1 MSDFAKEIISV
12 NIEDELK
19 QSYLSYALSVI
30 HGRALPDIRDGL
42 KPVHRRILYAMYD
55 LKNSYNKPY
64 KKSARVVGDV
74 IGKYHPHGDSAVY
87 DAMVRMAQ
95 DFSMRYPIVEG
106 QGNFGS
112 IDGDPPAAM
121 RYTEVRMA
129 KITDQMY
136 GDIEKETVSYSP
148 NYDGSEFIPD
158 VLPTKIPNLLV
169 NGSSGIAVG
178 MATNIPPHNLTEV
191 LNASVN
197 LINDPKLSIDDL
209 IKDISGPDFP
219 TGGTIDGK
227 AGIYEAYKTG
237 RGIIHIR
244 SNTSIEEDE
253 KSGKQS
259 LIINEIPFMVN
270 KAKMLEKIAELVK
283 EKKIEGITEIRDES
297 DKDGLRVVIEV
308 RKGDSVEV
316 LENNLFAQTQLEQS
330 FGINF
335 TVLVDGQPKE
345 VNLKEMLEA
354 FIKHRKDIITKRTK
368 YDLKKAKDRG
378 HIVEGLMVAIA
389 NIDEVITIIK
399 KSKDPK
405 LAADAICKKVWKA
418 GPVEAILKK
427 VGKDACKPKGLSNDL
442 GINGKKYKLSPD
454 QAKAILELRLG
465 RLTGLEQDNL
475 SNEFSDIVAKIIDLQ
490 KILDDKETL
499 KNLMIEELEEVKT
512 NFGDE
517 RRTLIN
523 DTRRGITNEDL
534 IPEEMRVL
542 TVSRSGY
549 AKTQPLDEYR
559 EQRRGGQG
567 KAAAAVKEEDLIQN
581 LYVLSSHMQ
590 ILCFTTKGKVF
601 WLKVYEIPVA
611 SRTSKGRPLVNMLNL
626 DDDESVSDILPVSEF
641 SDDQFIFM
649 ATRNGT
655 TKKTNLSL
663 FSKKYKSGIKAIN
676 LDEDDKLV
684 GTAITSGDNEIL
696 LASSSG
702 KLIRF
707 NESHVR
713 PMGRTARGVR
723 GIRLK
728 KDEKLISLMIAD
740 SEKTILCVSENGYGK
755 KTALD
760 DFPSHNRGGQGV
772 ISMKTSERNGSMVSA
787 ALVEDEDG
795 IMLISDKG
803 TMIRTSVSQVPTLS
817 RNTQGVKVITPKE
830 GEKLIEC
837 VTIPTRTKITKRTNN
852 AQMEFLRWARC
863 HI

>member
-1 MSDFAKEIISV
+1 MTDFAKEIIPI

-42 KPVHRRILYAMYD
+42 KPVHRRILFAMYD

-95 DFSMRYPIVEG
+95 DFSLRYTLVEG

-129 KITDQMY
+129 KITDMML
-136 GDIEKETVSYSP
+136 GDLEKETVSFSP

-158 VLPTKIPNLLV
+158 VLPTKIPNLLI

-178 MATNIPPHNLTEV
+178 MATNIPPHNLNEV
-191 LNASVN
+191 VTGCIN
-197 LINDPKLSIDDL
+197 LIENPELTIDDL
-209 IKDISGPDFP
+209 IKDIPGPDFP
-219 TGGTIDGK
+219 TGGTIDGR
-227 AGIYEAYKTG
+227 AGIYDAYKTG

-244 SNTSIEEDE
+244 SNTSIEED

-259 LIINEIPFMVN
+259 LIIDEIPFMVN
-270 KAKMLEKIAELVK
+270 KARMLEKIAELVK
-283 EKKIEGITEIRDES
+283 DKKVEGITEIRDES

-308 RKGDSVEV
+308 RKGESVEV

-330 FGINF
+330 FGINL
-335 TVLVDGQPKE
+335 TVLSKGQPKE
-345 VNLKEMLEA
+345 VNLKEILEA
-354 FIKHRKDIITKRTK
+354 FIEHRKDVIIKRTK
-368 YDLKKAKDRG
+368 YDLRKAKDRG
-378 HIVEGLMVAIA
+378 HIVEGLMVSIA
-389 NIDEVITIIK
+389 NIDEVISIIK

-405 LAADAICKKVWKA
+405 VAAEELCKKQWDA
-418 GPVEAILKK
+418 GPLSAILKK
-427 VGKDACKPKGLSNDL
+427 VGEDACKPEDL
-442 GINGKKYKLSPD
+442 PKDVGINGKKYKLSAL

-475 SNEFSDIVAKIIDLQ
+475 NNEFNDIIAKILELQ
-490 KILDDKETL
+490 NILDDKATL
-499 KNLMIEELEEVKT
+499 KALIINELNEIKN

-517 RRTLIN
+517 RKTLIN

-534 IPEEMRVL
+534 IPEETRVL

-567 KAAAAVKEEDLIQN
+567 KAAASVKEEDLIQN
-581 LYVLSSHMQ
+581 LYVLSSHVQ

-611 SRTSKGRPLVNMLNL
+611 SRISKGRPLVNMLNL
-626 DDDESVSDILPVSEF
+626 EDDESVSEILPVEEF
-641 SDDQFIFM
+641 SEDKFIFM
-649 ATRNGT
+649 ATKKGT

-663 FSKKYKSGIKAIN
+663 FAKKYKSGIKAIN
-676 LDEDDKLV
+676 LDDDDVLI
-684 GTAITSGDNEIL
+684 GTAITSGNDEIL

-707 NESHVR
+707 SESHVR

-723 GIRLK
+723 GITLK
-728 KDEKLISLMIAD
+728 KDEKLISLMVGD
-740 SEKTILCVSENGYGK
+740 ETKTILCVSENGYGK
-755 KTALD
+755 KTNLD

-772 ISMKTSERNGSMVSA
+772 ISMKTSDRNGSMVSST
-787 ALVEDEDG
+787 LVEDNDG

-803 TMIRTSVSQVPTLS
+803 TMIRTSVEQVPTLS
-817 RNTQGVKVITPKE
+817 RNTQGVKIITPKE

-837 VTIPTRTKITKRTNN
+837 VTIPQEEEDIVEEQEK
-852 AQMEFLRWARC
+852 
-863 HI
+863 

>member
-405 LAADAICKKVWKA
+405 LAADALCKKVWKA

-427 VGKDACKPKGLSNDL
+427 VGKDACKPKGLSKDL

-740 SEKTILCVSENGYGK
+740 PEKTILCVSENGYGK

-837 VTIPTRTKITKRTNN
+837 VTISNEDN
-852 AQMEFLRWARC
+852 EDNEEDE
-863 HI
+863 

>member
-1 MSDFAKEIISV
+1 MSEFAKEIISV

-136 GDIEKETVSYSP
+136 GDLEKETVSFSP

-158 VLPTKIPNLLV
+158 VLPTKIPTLLV

-191 LNASVN
+191 LNACIN

-219 TGGTIDGK
+219 TGGTIDGR

-237 RGIIHIR
+237 RGIIHTR

-259 LIINEIPFMVN
+259 LIINEIPYMVN
-270 KAKMLEKIAELVK
+270 KARMLEKIAELVK
-283 EKKIEGITEIRDES
+283 DKKIEGITEIRDES

-354 FIKHRKDIITKRTK
+354 FVKHRKDIITKRTK
-368 YDLKKAKDRG
+368 YDLKKAKERG

-405 LAADAICKKVWKA
+405 LAAEALCKKDWKA

-427 VGKDACKPKGLSNDL
+427 VGSDACKPKGLSKDL
-442 GINGKKYKLSPD
+442 GISGKKYKLSAD

-475 SNEFSDIVAKIIDLQ
+475 SNEFADIVSKITDLQ
-490 KILDDKETL
+490 KILDDKVVL
-499 KNLMIEELEEVKT
+499 KTLMIDELDEIRN

-517 RRTLIN
+517 RRTMIN

-626 DDDESVSDILPVSEF
+626 DDDESVSDILPVNEF
-641 SDDQFIFM
+641 SEDQFIFM
-649 ATRNGT
+649 ATKKGT

-676 LDEDDKLV
+676 LDDDDKLI
-684 GTAITSGDNEIL
+684 GTAITSGDDEIL

-713 PMGRTARGVR
+713 QMGRTARGVR

-728 KDEKLISLMIAD
+728 KDERLISLMVGD
-740 SEKTILCVSENGYGK
+740 PMKTILCVSENGYGK
-755 KTALD
+755 KTKLD

-787 ALVEDEDG
+787 ALVEDKDG

-803 TMIRTSVSQVPTLS
+803 TMIRTSVAQVPTLS
-817 RNTQGVKVITPKE
+817 RNTQGVKIISPKD

-837 VTIPTRTKITKRTNN
+837 VTIPNEED
-852 AQMEFLRWARC
+852 QEEE
-863 HI
+863 

>member
-1 MSDFAKEIISV
+1 MTDFAKEILPIS
-12 NIEDELK
+12 IENELK

-95 DFSMRYPIVEG
+95 DFSMRYTLVEG

-129 KITDQMY
+129 KITDQMLA
-136 GDIEKETVSYSP
+136 DLEKETVSFSE
-148 NYDGSEFIPD
+148 NYDGSEHIPD
-158 VLPTKIPNLLV
+158 VLPTKIPNLLI

-191 LNASVN
+191 INASIN
-197 LINDPKLSIDDL
+197 LINNPKTSIDEI

-219 TGGTIDGK
+219 TGGIIDGK

-244 SNTSIEEDE
+244 SKTSIEED
-253 KSGKQS
+253 KNGKQS
-259 LIINEIPFMVN
+259 LIINEIPYMVN
-270 KAKMLEKIAELVK
+270 KARMLEKIAELVK
-283 EKKIEGITEIRDES
+283 DKKIEGITEIRDES

-345 VNLKEMLEA
+345 VDIKEILSA
-354 FIKHRKDIITKRTK
+354 FVKHRKEIITKRTK
-368 YDLKKAKDRG
+368 FDLKKTKERG

-389 NIDEVITIIK
+389 NIDEVIQIIK

-405 LAADAICKKVWKA
+405 IAAEALCKKAWKA

-427 VGKDACKPKGLSNDL
+427 AGKDACKPS
-442 GINGKKYKLSPD
+442 GISKDTGISGKKYKLSKE

-475 SNEFSDIVAKIIDLQ
+475 SKEFDEIINKIIELQ
-490 KILDDKETL
+490 KILDDKDTL
-499 KNLMIEELEEVKT
+499 KTLMISELDEIKN

-517 RRTLIN
+517 RKTDIN

-534 IPEEMRVL
+534 IPEETRVL

-567 KAAAAVKEEDLIQN
+567 KAAASVKEEDLIQN
-581 LYVLSSHMQ
+581 LYVLSSHDQ

-611 SRTSKGRPLVNMLNL
+611 SRTSKGRPLVNMLKL
-626 DDDESVSDILPVSEF
+626 DDDERVSDILPVNDF
-641 SDDQFIFM
+641 SDEQYIYM
-649 ATRNGT
+649 ATKKGT
-655 TKKTNLSL
+655 NKKSNLS
-663 FSKKYKSGIKAIN
+663 FFAKKYKSGIKAIN
-676 LDEDDKLV
+676 LDDDDRLI
-684 GTAITSGDNEIL
+684 GTAITNGQDEIL

-707 NESHVR
+707 HESKVR

-723 GIRLK
+723 GMRLK
-728 KDEKLISLMIAD
+728 KGESLISLMVAD
-740 SEKTILCVSENGYGK
+740 NTKTVLCVSENGYGK
-755 KTALD
+755 KTKLD
-760 DFPSHNRGGQGV
+760 DFPAHNRGGQGV
-772 ISMKTSERNGSMVSA
+772 ISIKTSERNGLMVSA
-787 ALVEDEDG
+787 KLVEDDDG

-803 TMIRTSVSQVPTLS
+803 TMIRTNVNQIPILS
-817 RNTQGVKVITPKE
+817 RNTQGVKIISPKD

-837 VTIPTRTKITKRTNN
+837 VNIPKEET
-852 AQMEFLRWARC
+852 EEE
-863 HI
+863 

>member
-1 MSDFAKEIISV
+1 MTDFAKEIIPI

-42 KPVHRRILYAMYD
+42 KPVHRRILFAMYD

-95 DFSMRYPIVEG
+95 DFSLRYTLVEG

-129 KITDQMY
+129 KITDMML
-136 GDIEKETVSYSP
+136 GDLEKETVSFSP

-158 VLPTKIPNLLV
+158 VLPTKIPNLLI

-178 MATNIPPHNLTEV
+178 MATNIPPHNLSEV
-191 LNASVN
+191 VTGCIN
-197 LINDPKLSIDDL
+197 LIENPELTIDDL
-209 IKDISGPDFP
+209 IKDIPGPDFP
-219 TGGTIDGK
+219 TGGTIDGR
-227 AGIYEAYKTG
+227 AGIYDAYKTG

-244 SNTSIEEDE
+244 SNTSIEED

-259 LIINEIPFMVN
+259 LIIDEIPFMVN
-270 KAKMLEKIAELVK
+270 KARMLEKIAELVK
-283 EKKIEGITEIRDES
+283 DKKVEGITEIRDES

-308 RKGDSVEV
+308 RKGESVEV

-330 FGINF
+330 FGINL
-335 TVLVDGQPKE
+335 TVLSKGQPKE
-345 VNLKEMLEA
+345 VNLKEILEA
-354 FIKHRKDIITKRTK
+354 FIEHRKDVIIKRTK
-368 YDLKKAKDRG
+368 YDLRKAKDRG
-378 HIVEGLMVAIA
+378 HIVEGLMVSIA
-389 NIDEVITIIK
+389 NIDEVISIIK

-405 LAADAICKKVWKA
+405 VAAEELCKKQWDA
-418 GPVEAILKK
+418 GPLSAILKK
-427 VGKDACKPKGLSNDL
+427 VGEDACKPEDL
-442 GINGKKYKLSPD
+442 PKDVGINGKKYKLSAL

-475 SNEFSDIVAKIIDLQ
+475 NNEFNDIIAKILELQ
-490 KILDDKETL
+490 NILDDKATL
-499 KNLMIEELEEVKT
+499 KALIINELNEIKN

-517 RRTLIN
+517 RKTLIN

-534 IPEEMRVL
+534 IPEETRVL

-567 KAAAAVKEEDLIQN
+567 KAAASVKEEDLIQN
-581 LYVLSSHMQ
+581 LYVLSSHVQ

-611 SRTSKGRPLVNMLNL
+611 SRISKGRPLVNMLNL
-626 DDDESVSDILPVSEF
+626 DDDESVSEILPVEEF
-641 SDDQFIFM
+641 TEDKFIFM
-649 ATRNGT
+649 ATKKGT

-663 FSKKYKSGIKAIN
+663 FAKKYKSGIKAIN
-676 LDEDDKLV
+676 LDDDDVLI
-684 GTAITSGDNEIL
+684 GTAITSGNDEIL

-707 NESHVR
+707 SESHVR

-723 GIRLK
+723 GITLK
-728 KDEKLISLMIAD
+728 KDEKLISLMVGD
-740 SEKTILCVSENGYGK
+740 ETKTILCVSENGYGK
-755 KTALD
+755 KTNLD

-772 ISMKTSERNGSMVSA
+772 ISMKTSDRNGSMVSST
-787 ALVEDEDG
+787 LVEDNDG

-803 TMIRTSVSQVPTLS
+803 TMIRTSVEQVPTLS
-817 RNTQGVKVITPKE
+817 RNTQGVKIITPKE

-837 VTIPTRTKITKRTNN
+837 VTIPQEEEDIVEEQEK
-852 AQMEFLRWARC
+852 
-863 HI
+863 

>member
-1 MSDFAKEIISV
+1 MTDFAKEIIPV

-42 KPVHRRILYAMYD
+42 KPVHRRILFAMYD

-95 DFSMRYPIVEG
+95 DFSLRYTLVEG

-129 KITDQMY
+129 KITDMML
-136 GDIEKETVSYSP
+136 GDLEKETVSFSP

-158 VLPTKIPNLLV
+158 VLPTKIPNLLI

-178 MATNIPPHNLTEV
+178 MATNIPPHNLNEV
-191 LNASVN
+191 ITGCIN
-197 LINDPKLSIDDL
+197 LIEDPNLSIDDL
-209 IKDISGPDFP
+209 IKDIPGPDFP
-219 TGGTIDGK
+219 TGGTIDGR

-244 SNTSIEEDE
+244 SNTSIEED

-259 LIINEIPFMVN
+259 LIIDEIPFMVN
-270 KAKMLEKIAELVK
+270 KARMLEKIAELVK

-330 FGINF
+330 FGINL
-335 TVLVDGQPKE
+335 TVLSKGQPKE
-345 VNLKEMLEA
+345 VNLKEILEA
-354 FIKHRKDIITKRTK
+354 FIDHRKDVIIKRTK
-368 YDLKKAKDRG
+368 YDLRKAKDRG
-378 HIVEGLMVAIA
+378 HIVEGLMVSIA
-389 NIDEVITIIK
+389 NIDEVISIIK

-405 LAADAICKKVWKA
+405 VAAEELCKKQWDA
-418 GPVEAILKK
+418 GPLSAILKK
-427 VGKDACKPKGLSNDL
+427 VGEDACKPEDL
-442 GINGKKYKLSPD
+442 PKDVGINGKKYKLSAL

-475 SNEFSDIVAKIIDLQ
+475 NNEFNDIIAKILELQ
-490 KILDDKETL
+490 NILDDKATL
-499 KNLMIEELEEVKT
+499 KALIIDELNDIKN

-517 RRTLIN
+517 RKTLIN

-534 IPEEMRVL
+534 IPEETRVL

-567 KAAAAVKEEDLIQN
+567 KAAASVKEEDLIQN
-581 LYVLSSHMQ
+581 LYVLSSHVQ

-611 SRTSKGRPLVNMLNL
+611 SRISKGRPLVNMLNL
-626 DDDESVSDILPVSEF
+626 DDDESVSEILPVEEF
-641 SDDQFIFM
+641 SEDKFVFM
-649 ATRNGT
+649 ATKKGT

-663 FSKKYKSGIKAIN
+663 FAKKYKSGIKAIN
-676 LDEDDKLV
+676 LDDDDVLI

-707 NESHVR
+707 SESHVR

-723 GIRLK
+723 GITLK
-728 KDEKLISLMIAD
+728 KGEKLISLMVGD
-740 SEKTILCVSENGYGK
+740 ETKTILCVSENGYGK
-755 KTALD
+755 KTNLD

-772 ISMKTSERNGSMVSA
+772 ISMKTSDRNGSMVSST
-787 ALVEDEDG
+787 LVEDNDG

-803 TMIRTSVSQVPTLS
+803 TMIRTSVEQVPTLS
-817 RNTQGVKVITPKE
+817 RNTQGVKIITPKE

-837 VTIPTRTKITKRTNN
+837 VTIPQEEEDVVEELEK
-852 AQMEFLRWARC
+852 
-863 HI
+863 

>member
-1 MSDFAKEIISV
+1 MSDFAKEIINV
-12 NIEDELK
+12 NIQDELK

-42 KPVHRRILYAMYD
+42 KPVHRRILFAMHD
-55 LKNSYNKPY
+55 LKNTYNKPY

-87 DAMVRMAQ
+87 EAMVRMAQ
-95 DFSMRYPIVEG
+95 DFSMRYMVVEG

-112 IDGDPPAAM
+112 IDGDRPAAM

-129 KITDQMY
+129 KITDHML
-136 GDIEKETVSYSP
+136 GDLEKDTVSFSP

-158 VLPTKIPNLLV
+158 VLPTKVPYLLI

-191 LNASVN
+191 INGCLKLVDNPDSSIDE
-197 LINDPKLSIDDL
+197 LINE
-209 IKDISGPDFP
+209 ISGPDFP
-219 TGGTIDGK
+219 TGGTIDGR

-244 SNTSIEEDE
+244 SNTSIEED
-253 KSGKQS
+253 KNGKQS
-259 LIINEIPFMVN
+259 LIVNEIPYMVN

-330 FGINF
+330 FGINL
-335 TVLVDGQPKE
+335 TVLVEGQPKE
-345 VNLKEMLEA
+345 VNLKEILEA
-354 FIKHRKDIITKRTK
+354 FIKHRKDIITKRTIF
-368 YDLKKAKDRG
+368 DLKKAKERG

-405 LAADAICKKVWKA
+405 VAAEALIKKQWKA

-427 VGKDACKPKGLSNDL
+427 VGKDACKPLDIKAEYGL
-442 GINGKKYKLSPD
+442 NGKKYKLSPE

-475 SNEFSDIVAKIIDLQ
+475 NSEFSDIIEKILEFQ
-490 KILDDKETL
+490 KILDDKATL
-499 KNLMIEELEEVKT
+499 EALLVDELNEIKN

-534 IPEEMRVL
+534 IPEETRVL
-542 TVSRSGY
+542 TISRSGY

-581 LYVLSSHMQ
+581 LYVLSSHTQ

-626 DDDESVSDILPVSEF
+626 DDDESVSDILPVGEF
-641 SDDQFIFM
+641 SEDEFVFM

-676 LDEDDKLV
+676 LDDDDRLI
-684 GTAITSGDNEIL
+684 GTAITTGNQEIL
-696 LASSSG
+696 LASSAG

-707 NESHVR
+707 AEDQVR
-713 PMGRTARGVR
+713 HMGRTARGVR
-723 GIRLK
+723 GMKLK
-728 KDEKLISLMIAD
+728 KDEKIISLMIAD
-740 SEKTILCVSENGYGK
+740 DTKTVLCVSENGYGK
-755 KTALD
+755 KTNLD
-760 DFPSHNRGGQGV
+760 DFPAHNRGGQGV
-772 ISMKTSERNGSMVSA
+772 ISMKTSERNGLMVSS
-787 ALVEDEDG
+787 ALVDDDAG

-803 TMIRTSVSQVPTLS
+803 TMIRTSVSQIPTLS
-817 RNTQGVKVITPKE
+817 RNTQGVKVITPKD

-837 VTIPTRTKITKRTNN
+837 VTIPDEDENEVEEE
-852 AQMEFLRWARC
+852 ASE
-863 HI
+863 

>member
-1 MSDFAKEIISV
+1 MSEFAKEIISV

-55 LKNSYNKPY
+55 LKNSYNRPY

-197 LINDPKLSIDDL
+197 LIKNPKLSIDDL

-259 LIINEIPFMVN
+259 LIIHEIPFMVN

-283 EKKIEGITEIRDES
+283 DKKIEGITEIRDES

-308 RKGDSVEV
+308 RKGDSVDV

-354 FIKHRKDIITKRTK
+354 FVKHRKDIITKRTK

-405 LAADAICKKVWKA
+405 LAADALCKKVWKA

-427 VGKDACKPKGLSNDL
+427 VGKDACKPKGLSKDL

-499 KNLMIEELEEVKT
+499 KGLMIDELEEVKS
-512 NFGDE
+512 NFGDD
-517 RRTLIN
+517 RKTLIN

-626 DDDESVSDILPVSEF
+626 DDDESVSEILPVSEF
-641 SDDQFIFM
+641 REDQFIFM

-684 GTAITSGDNEIL
+684 GTAITSGDEEIL
-696 LASSSG
+696 LASSAG

-723 GIRLK
+723 GLRLK
-728 KDEKLISLMIAD
+728 KGEKLISLMIANP
-740 SEKTILCVSENGYGK
+740 EKTILCVSENGYGK

-817 RNTQGVKVITPKE
+817 RNTQGVKIISPKE

-837 VTIPTRTKITKRTNN
+837 VTIPKEDN
-852 AQMEFLRWARC
+852 EEEEE
-863 HI
+863 

>member
-1 MSDFAKEIISV
+1 MSEFAKEIISV

-55 LKNSYNKPY
+55 LKNSYNRPY

-197 LINDPKLSIDDL
+197 LIKNPKLSIDDL

-259 LIINEIPFMVN
+259 LIIHEIPFMVN

-283 EKKIEGITEIRDES
+283 DKKIEGITEIRDES

-308 RKGDSVEV
+308 RKGDSVDV

-354 FIKHRKDIITKRTK
+354 FVRHRKDIITKRTK

-405 LAADAICKKVWKA
+405 LAADALCKKVWKA

-427 VGKDACKPKGLSNDL
+427 VGKDACKPKGLSKDL

-499 KNLMIEELEEVKT
+499 KSLMIDELEEVKS
-512 NFGDE
+512 NFGDD
-517 RRTLIN
+517 RKTLIN

-626 DDDESVSDILPVSEF
+626 DDDESVSEILPVSEF
-641 SDDQFIFM
+641 REDQFIFM

-684 GTAITSGDNEIL
+684 GTAITSGDEEIL
-696 LASSSG
+696 LASSAG

-723 GIRLK
+723 GLRLK
-728 KDEKLISLMIAD
+728 KGEKLISLMIANP
-740 SEKTILCVSENGYGK
+740 EKTILCVSENGYGK

-817 RNTQGVKVITPKE
+817 RNTQGVKIISPKE

-837 VTIPTRTKITKRTNN
+837 VTIPKEDN
-852 AQMEFLRWARC
+852 EEEEE
-863 HI
+863 

>member
-1 MSDFAKEIISV
+1 MTDFAKEIIPI

-42 KPVHRRILYAMYD
+42 KPVHRRILFAMYD

-95 DFSMRYPIVEG
+95 DFSLRYTLVEG

-129 KITDQMY
+129 KITDMML
-136 GDIEKETVSYSP
+136 GDLEKETVSFSP

-158 VLPTKIPNLLV
+158 VLPTKIPNLLI

-178 MATNIPPHNLTEV
+178 MATNIPPHNLNEV
-191 LNASVN
+191 VTGCIN
-197 LINDPKLSIDDL
+197 LIENPDLTIDDL
-209 IKDISGPDFP
+209 IKDIPGPDFP
-219 TGGTIDGK
+219 TGGTIDGR
-227 AGIYEAYKTG
+227 AGIYDAYKTG

-244 SNTSIEEDE
+244 SNTSIEED

-259 LIINEIPFMVN
+259 LIIDEIPFMVN
-270 KAKMLEKIAELVK
+270 KARMLEKIAELVK
-283 EKKIEGITEIRDES
+283 DKKVEGITEIRDES

-308 RKGDSVEV
+308 RKGESVEV

-330 FGINF
+330 FGINL
-335 TVLVDGQPKE
+335 TVLSKGQPKE
-345 VNLKEMLEA
+345 VNLKEILVA
-354 FIKHRKDIITKRTK
+354 FIEHRKDVIIKRTK
-368 YDLKKAKDRG
+368 YDLRKAKDRG
-378 HIVEGLMVAIA
+378 HIVEGLMVSIA
-389 NIDEVITIIK
+389 NIDEVISIIK

-405 LAADAICKKVWKA
+405 VAAEELCKKQWDA
-418 GPVEAILKK
+418 GPLSAILKK
-427 VGKDACKPKGLSNDL
+427 VGEDACKPEDL
-442 GINGKKYKLSPD
+442 PKDVGINGKKYKLSAL

-475 SNEFSDIVAKIIDLQ
+475 NNEFNDIIAKILELQ
-490 KILDDKETL
+490 NILDDKATL
-499 KNLMIEELEEVKT
+499 KALIINELNEIKN

-517 RRTLIN
+517 RKTLIN

-534 IPEEMRVL
+534 IPEETRVL

-567 KAAAAVKEEDLIQN
+567 KAAASVKEEDLIQN
-581 LYVLSSHMQ
+581 LYVLSSHVQ

-611 SRTSKGRPLVNMLNL
+611 SRISKGRPLVNMLNL
-626 DDDESVSDILPVSEF
+626 DDDESVSEILPVEEF
-641 SDDQFIFM
+641 TEDKFIFM
-649 ATRNGT
+649 ATKKGT

-663 FSKKYKSGIKAIN
+663 FAKKYKSGIKAIN
-676 LDEDDKLV
+676 LDDDDVLI
-684 GTAITSGDNEIL
+684 GTAITSGNDEIL

-707 NESHVR
+707 SESHVR

-723 GIRLK
+723 GITLK
-728 KDEKLISLMIAD
+728 KGEKLISLMVGD
-740 SEKTILCVSENGYGK
+740 ETKTILCVSENGYGK
-755 KTALD
+755 KTNLD

-772 ISMKTSERNGSMVSA
+772 ISMKTSDRNGSMVSST
-787 ALVEDEDG
+787 LVEDNDG

-803 TMIRTSVSQVPTLS
+803 TMIRTSVEQVPTLS
-817 RNTQGVKVITPKE
+817 RNTQGVKIITPKE
-830 GEKLIEC
+830 GEKLSEC
-837 VTIPTRTKITKRTNN
+837 VTIPQEEEDVVEEQEK
-852 AQMEFLRWARC
+852 
-863 HI
+863 

>member
-55 LKNSYNKPY
+55 LKNSFNKPY

-87 DAMVRMAQ
+87 DAMVRMAR
-95 DFSMRYPIVEG
+95 DYSMRYMLVQG

-129 KITDQMY
+129 KITDQMLN
-136 GDIEKETVSYSP
+136 DLEKETVSFSP
-148 NYDGSEFIPD
+148 NYDGSEYIPD

-178 MATNIPPHNLTEV
+178 MATNIPPHNLNEV
-191 LNASVN
+191 INGSIS
-197 LINDPKLSIDDL
+197 LIHNPKISIDEL

-237 RGIIHIR
+237 RGIIHVR
-244 SNTSIEEDE
+244 SNTSIEED

-270 KAKMLEKIAELVK
+270 KARMLEKIAELVK
-283 EKKIEGITEIRDES
+283 DKKIEGITEIRDES
-297 DKDGLRVVIEV
+297 DKDGLRVVIEI
-308 RKGDSVEV
+308 RKGDSADVI
-316 LENNLFAQTQLEQS
+316 ENNLFSQTQLEQS

-345 VNLKEMLEA
+345 VNLKEMLHA
-354 FIKHRKDIITKRTK
+354 FIKHRKEIITKRTK
-368 YDLKKAKDRG
+368 YDLKKAKERG

-389 NIDEVITIIK
+389 NIDEVILIIK

-405 LAADAICKKVWKA
+405 VASEALSKKIWKA

-427 VGKDACKPKGLSNDL
+427 VGNDACKPKGIDKSL
-442 GINGKKYKLSPD
+442 GIKGKKYKLSND

-475 SNEFSDIVAKIIDLQ
+475 SSEFNEIVTKIMALQ
-490 KILDDKETL
+490 KILDDKDTL
-499 KNLMIEELEEVKT
+499 KSLMIEELEDIQ
-512 NFGDE
+512 NSFGDD
-517 RRTLIN
+517 RKTKIN

-534 IPEEMRVL
+534 IPEETRVL

-567 KAAAAVKEEDLIQN
+567 KAAASVKEEDLIQN
-581 LYVLSSHMQ
+581 LYVLSSHVQ

-626 DDDESVSDILPVSEF
+626 DDDESVSEILPVDEF
-641 SDDQFIFM
+641 SEDKFIFM
-649 ATRNGT
+649 ATQKGT
-655 TKKTNLSL
+655 TKKTQLSL
-663 FSKKYKSGIKAIN
+663 FAKKYKSGIKAIN
-676 LDEDDKLV
+676 LDEDDKLI
-684 GTAITSGDNEIL
+684 GSAITSGNDEIL
-696 LASSSG
+696 LASNAG

-713 PMGRTARGVR
+713 AMGRTARGVR
-723 GIRLK
+723 GIKLK
-728 KDEKLISLMIAD
+728 KDAKLISLMLGNPN
-740 SEKTILCVSENGYGK
+740 KTILCVSENGYGK
-755 KTALD
+755 KTKLE

-772 ISMKTSERNGSMVSA
+772 ISMKTSERNGLMVSA
-787 ALVEDEDG
+787 TLVDDEDG

-803 TMIRTSVSQVPTLS
+803 TMIRTSVSQIPTLS
-817 RNTQGVKVITPKE
+817 RNTQGVKIITPKE
-830 GEKLIEC
+830 GEKLTEC
-837 VTIPTRTKITKRTNN
+837 VNIPSEEE
-852 AQMEFLRWARC
+852 QE
-863 HI
+863 

>member
-1 MSDFAKEIISV
+1 MTDFAKEIIPI

-42 KPVHRRILYAMYD
+42 KPVHRRILFAMYD

-95 DFSMRYPIVEG
+95 DFSLRYTLVEG

-129 KITDQMY
+129 KITDMML
-136 GDIEKETVSYSP
+136 GDLEKETVSFSP

-158 VLPTKIPNLLV
+158 VLPTKIPNLLI

-178 MATNIPPHNLTEV
+178 MATNIPPHNLNEV
-191 LNASVN
+191 VTGCIN
-197 LINDPKLSIDDL
+197 LIENPELTIDDL
-209 IKDISGPDFP
+209 IKDIPGPDFP
-219 TGGTIDGK
+219 TGGTIDGR
-227 AGIYEAYKTG
+227 AGIYDAYKTG

-244 SNTSIEEDE
+244 SNTSIEED

-259 LIINEIPFMVN
+259 LIIDEIPFMVN
-270 KAKMLEKIAELVK
+270 KARMLEKIAELVK
-283 EKKIEGITEIRDES
+283 DKKVEGITEIRDES

-308 RKGDSVEV
+308 RKGESVEV

-330 FGINF
+330 FGINL
-335 TVLVDGQPKE
+335 TVLSKGQPKE
-345 VNLKEMLEA
+345 VNLKEILEA
-354 FIKHRKDIITKRTK
+354 FIEHRKDVIIKRTK
-368 YDLKKAKDRG
+368 YDLRKAKDRG
-378 HIVEGLMVAIA
+378 HIVEGLMVSIA
-389 NIDEVITIIK
+389 NIDEVISIIK

-405 LAADAICKKVWKA
+405 VAAEELCKKQWDA
-418 GPVEAILKK
+418 GPLSAILKK
-427 VGKDACKPKGLSNDL
+427 VGEDACKPEDL
-442 GINGKKYKLSPD
+442 PKDVGINGKKYKLSAL

-475 SNEFSDIVAKIIDLQ
+475 NNEFNDIIAKILELQ
-490 KILDDKETL
+490 NILDDKATL
-499 KNLMIEELEEVKT
+499 KALIINELNEIKN

-517 RRTLIN
+517 RKTLIN

-534 IPEEMRVL
+534 IPEETRVL

-549 AKTQPLDEYR
+549 AKTQPLNEYR

-567 KAAAAVKEEDLIQN
+567 KAAASVKEEDLIQN
-581 LYVLSSHMQ
+581 LYVLSSHVQ

-611 SRTSKGRPLVNMLNL
+611 SRISKGRPLVNMLNL
-626 DDDESVSDILPVSEF
+626 DDDESVSEILPVEEF
-641 SDDQFIFM
+641 TEDKFIFM
-649 ATRNGT
+649 ATKKGT

-663 FSKKYKSGIKAIN
+663 FAKKYKSGIKAIN
-676 LDEDDKLV
+676 LDDDDVLI
-684 GTAITSGDNEIL
+684 GTAITSGNDEIL

-707 NESHVR
+707 SESHVR

-723 GIRLK
+723 GITLK
-728 KDEKLISLMIAD
+728 KDEKLISLMVGD
-740 SEKTILCVSENGYGK
+740 ETKTILCVSENGYGK
-755 KTALD
+755 KTNLD

-772 ISMKTSERNGSMVSA
+772 ISMKTSDRNGSMVSST
-787 ALVEDEDG
+787 LVEDNDG

-803 TMIRTSVSQVPTLS
+803 TMIRTSVEQVPTLS
-817 RNTQGVKVITPKE
+817 RNTQGVKIITPKE

-837 VTIPTRTKITKRTNN
+837 VTIPQEEEDIVEEQEK
-852 AQMEFLRWARC
+852 
-863 HI
+863 

>member
-1 MSDFAKEIISV
+1 MSEFAKEIISV

-55 LKNSYNKPY
+55 LKNSYNRPY

-197 LINDPKLSIDDL
+197 LIKNPKLSIDDL

-259 LIINEIPFMVN
+259 LIIHEIPFMVN

-283 EKKIEGITEIRDES
+283 DKKIEGITEIRDES

-308 RKGDSVEV
+308 RKGDSVDV

-354 FIKHRKDIITKRTK
+354 FVKHRKDIITKRTK

-405 LAADAICKKVWKA
+405 LAADALCKKVWKA

-427 VGKDACKPKGLSNDL
+427 VGKDACKPKGLSKDL

-499 KNLMIEELEEVKT
+499 KSLMIDELEEVKS
-512 NFGDE
+512 NFGDD
-517 RRTLIN
+517 RKTLIN

-626 DDDESVSDILPVSEF
+626 DDDESVSEILPVSEF
-641 SDDQFIFM
+641 REDQFIFM

-684 GTAITSGDNEIL
+684 GTAITSGDEEIL
-696 LASSSG
+696 LASSAG

-723 GIRLK
+723 GLRLK
-728 KDEKLISLMIAD
+728 KGEKLISLMIANP
-740 SEKTILCVSENGYGK
+740 EKTILCVSENGYGK

-817 RNTQGVKVITPKE
+817 RNTQGVKIISPKE
-830 GEKLIEC
+830 GEKFIEC
-837 VTIPTRTKITKRTNN
+837 VTIPKEDN
-852 AQMEFLRWARC
+852 EEEEE
-863 HI
+863 

>member
-1 MSDFAKEIISV
+1 MTDFAKEIIPI

-42 KPVHRRILYAMYD
+42 KPVHRRILFAMYD

-95 DFSMRYPIVEG
+95 DFSLRYTLVEG

-129 KITDQMY
+129 KITDMML
-136 GDIEKETVSYSP
+136 GDLEKETVSFSP

-158 VLPTKIPNLLV
+158 VLPTKIPNLLI

-178 MATNIPPHNLTEV
+178 MATNIPPHNLNEV
-191 LNASVN
+191 VTGCIN
-197 LINDPKLSIDDL
+197 LIENPELTIDDL
-209 IKDISGPDFP
+209 IKDIPGPDFP
-219 TGGTIDGK
+219 TGGTIDGR
-227 AGIYEAYKTG
+227 AGIYDAYKTG

-244 SNTSIEEDE
+244 SNTSIEED

-259 LIINEIPFMVN
+259 LIIDEIPFMVN
-270 KAKMLEKIAELVK
+270 KARMLEKIAELVK
-283 EKKIEGITEIRDES
+283 DKKVEGITEIRDES

-308 RKGDSVEV
+308 RKGESVEV

-330 FGINF
+330 FGINL
-335 TVLVDGQPKE
+335 TVLSKGQPKE
-345 VNLKEMLEA
+345 VNLKEILEA
-354 FIKHRKDIITKRTK
+354 FIEHRKDVIIKRTK
-368 YDLKKAKDRG
+368 YDLRKAKDRG
-378 HIVEGLMVAIA
+378 HIVEGLMVSIA
-389 NIDEVITIIK
+389 NIDEVISIIK

-405 LAADAICKKVWKA
+405 VAAEELCKKQWDA
-418 GPVEAILKK
+418 GPLSAILKK
-427 VGKDACKPKGLSNDL
+427 VGEDACKPEDL
-442 GINGKKYKLSPD
+442 PKDVGINGKKYKLSAL

-475 SNEFSDIVAKIIDLQ
+475 NNEFNDIIAKILELQ
-490 KILDDKETL
+490 NILDDKATL
-499 KNLMIEELEEVKT
+499 KALIINELNEIKN

-517 RRTLIN
+517 RKTLIN

-534 IPEEMRVL
+534 IPEETRVL

-567 KAAAAVKEEDLIQN
+567 KAAASVKEEDLIQN
-581 LYVLSSHMQ
+581 LYVLSSHVQ

-611 SRTSKGRPLVNMLNL
+611 SRISKGRPLVNMLNL
-626 DDDESVSDILPVSEF
+626 EDDESVSEILPVEEF
-641 SDDQFIFM
+641 SEDKFIFM
-649 ATRNGT
+649 ATKKGT

-663 FSKKYKSGIKAIN
+663 FAKKYKSGIKAIN
-676 LDEDDKLV
+676 LDDDDVLI
-684 GTAITSGDNEIL
+684 GTAITSGNDEIL

-707 NESHVR
+707 SESHVR

-723 GIRLK
+723 GITLK
-728 KDEKLISLMIAD
+728 KDEKLISLMVGD
-740 SEKTILCVSENGYGK
+740 ETKTILCVSENGYGK
-755 KTALD
+755 KTNLD

-772 ISMKTSERNGSMVSA
+772 ISMKTSDRNGSMVSST
-787 ALVEDEDG
+787 LVEDNDG

-803 TMIRTSVSQVPTLS
+803 TMIRTSVEQVPTLS
-817 RNTQGVKVITPKE
+817 RNTQGVKIITPKE

-837 VTIPTRTKITKRTNN
+837 VTIPQEEEDVVEEQEK
-852 AQMEFLRWARC
+852 
-863 HI
+863 